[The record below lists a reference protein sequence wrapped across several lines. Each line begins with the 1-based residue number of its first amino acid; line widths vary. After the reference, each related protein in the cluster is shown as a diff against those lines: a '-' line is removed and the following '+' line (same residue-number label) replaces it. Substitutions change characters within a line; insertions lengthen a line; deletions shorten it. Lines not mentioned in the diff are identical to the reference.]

1 MERLLP
7 SLNNEESSG
16 LDTPLVFPE
25 LTAAVTQLSKG
36 KAPGLDGLPAEFY
49 KRLVRFLGKLGNI
62 LWLSRLD
69 IRCAF
74 GLERNT
80 AERKAMCCL
89 RLPGGREVSSQA
101 ELRRVAVSFYID
113 LYTDEG
119 CDPGEM
125 EQLLQRL
132 PSLDKEES
140 SGIDTPLV
148 FPELTA
154 AVTQLSK
161 GKAPGL
167 DGLPAEFYKRL
178 VRFLGKVLS
187 RPLSVWHSPSSS
199 AGFWRQNKLK
209 DLVDTKWRAHLGVP
223 DNEAPVWRVLYKL
236 PLPKRSRD
244 LQWRV
249 LHGIFFPQTST

>member
-1 MERLLP
+1 MFFCVGAPYGLSGQRWTSSSLGSLLERKVKGSLLTARFTE
-7 SLNNEESSG
+7 LKDM
-16 LDTPLVFPE
+16 DTP
-25 LTAAVTQLSKG
+25 TAA
-36 KAPGLDGLPAEFY
+36 
-49 KRLVRFLGKLGNI
+49 
-62 LWLSRLD
+62 
-69 IRCAF
+69 AF

-154 AVTQLSK
+154 AVAQLSK

-199 AGFWRQNKLK
+199 ADFWRQNKLK
-209 DLVDTKWRAHLGVP
+209 DLVDTVDGSPRCP
-223 DNEAPVWRVLYKL
+223 
-236 PLPKRSRD
+236 
-244 LQWRV
+244 
-249 LHGIFFPQTST
+249 